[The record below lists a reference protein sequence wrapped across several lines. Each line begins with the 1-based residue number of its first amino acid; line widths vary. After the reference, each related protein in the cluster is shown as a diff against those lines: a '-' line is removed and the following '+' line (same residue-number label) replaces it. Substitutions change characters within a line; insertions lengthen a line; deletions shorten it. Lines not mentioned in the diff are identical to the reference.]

1 MSNASK
7 TVDNLFDLLGIEVA
21 REGSKASGFS
31 KQFKSLGVE
40 IDLRDF
46 LQGRSSIGTHP

>member
-21 REGSKASGFS
+21 REGSKASGF
-31 KQFKSLGVE
+31 
-40 IDLRDF
+40 
-46 LQGRSSIGTHP
+46 RSSLRVWGSK